1 MLKPRTKKHLKKKE
15 KPRFSKVI
23 IGAVLVS
30 VAAFTVTMIA
40 LYLITG
46 GIPDTLVTAFFAFAG
61 GEAGCL
67 GLIKYS
73 DAKFTKTTDKDE
85 TPTDTSSDGEA
96 VG

>member
-23 IGAVLVS
+23 IGAVLAS
-30 VAAFTVTMIA
+30 VAAFTVTMIV
-40 LYLITG
+40 LYILTG
-46 GIPDTLVTAFFAFAG
+46 GVPDTLVTAFFAFAG

-73 DAKFTKTTDKDE
+73 DNKFTKTTDPDE
-85 TPTDTSSDGEA
+85 TPTEAPNDGEA